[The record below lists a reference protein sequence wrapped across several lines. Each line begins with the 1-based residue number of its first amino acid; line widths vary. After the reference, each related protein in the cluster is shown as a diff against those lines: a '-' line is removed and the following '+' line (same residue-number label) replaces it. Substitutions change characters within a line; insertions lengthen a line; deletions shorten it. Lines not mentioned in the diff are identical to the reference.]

1 MNYQQRKIA
10 FLELHSIDDWTFKI
24 YSICKEESAFDSSIF
39 ENVKGQISN
48 WIELNFNVELP
59 TQKIGFVI
67 IHQAREGV
75 FVILNWWVDQVML
88 QSHVYFSDFQEPY
101 LFKPY
106 KYSNVIACIWEL
118 EIMNYEKNAWVESV
132 LKQVG
137 ENSISCYLNQKMT
150 ASF

>member
-24 YSICKEESAFDSSIF
+24 YSICKEESVFDSSIF

-48 WIELNFNVELP
+48 WIEVNFNVELP

-88 QSHVYFSDFQEPY
+88 QSHVFFSDFQDLY

-106 KYSNVIACIWEL
+106 KYSNIIACIWEL
-118 EIMNYEKNAWVESV
+118 EIMNFEKNAWVESV
-132 LKQVG
+132 LKQDD
-137 ENSISCYLNQKMT
+137 ENSISSYLSRKIT
-150 ASF
+150 AKF